1 MSQAQQLLEQGKYLI
16 TPFEG
21 YWHMI
26 LPPTSWLVELMGDN
40 IFRTGFSSEVS
51 EEDVREFYVERLNV
65 RPDEIERAG
74 AA

>member
-26 LPPTSWLVELMGDN
+26 LPPTSWLIELHG
-40 IFRTGFSSEVS
+40 
-51 EEDVREFYVERLNV
+51 
-65 RPDEIERAG
+65 
-74 AA
+74 